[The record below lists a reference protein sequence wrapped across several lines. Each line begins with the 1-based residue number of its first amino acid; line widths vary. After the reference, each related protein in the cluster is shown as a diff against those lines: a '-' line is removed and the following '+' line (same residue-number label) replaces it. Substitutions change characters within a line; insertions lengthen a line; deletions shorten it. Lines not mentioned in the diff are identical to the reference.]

1 MDSAKMQELNG
12 EKLSFEMPE
21 IIDITMPESLRGAS
35 GFSDTDAEETLDD
48 IDDEF

>member
-21 IIDITMPESLRGAS
+21 IIDITMPDSLRGAS
-35 GFSDTDAEETLDD
+35 GFSDTDSEETLED
-48 IDDEF
+48 IDNNF

>member
-1 MDSAKMQELNG
+1 MNSATMQELNG

-35 GFSDTDAEETLDD
+35 GYSDSDAEEPIED
-48 IDDEF
+48 IDDNF